1 MMRASTAMQRHDFDP
16 ISFIFGLLFAGSG
29 ILFLIGRFDLFNRAR
44 WLWPALLVLLG
55 IAVLVGARGR
65 GAHGSERAA
74 AGGSAAGAGPIPE
87 APDLDAIEPPVGPE
101 AFRLPGWPAPGTA
114 TRQAE
119 TPKAETPEAETPEAE
134 TPKAG
139 TRGAG
144 TREAAIGSST
154 DVLEP
159 VQPSE
164 LDRPPEAGPDPHAE
178 TQVIPSGPDPHA
190 ETEVIATVDAEAET
204 RILPE
209 PRTPGPPASD

>member
-1 MMRASTAMQRHDFDP
+1 MRASTAMQRHDFDP
-16 ISFIFGLLFAGSG
+16 IAFIFGLLFAGSG

-44 WLWPALLVLLG
+44 WLWPGLLVLLG

-74 AGGSAAGAGPIPE
+74 AGGSAAGTGPIPE
-87 APDLDAIEPPVGPE
+87 VPDLDAIEPPVGPE
-101 AFRLPGWPAPGTA
+101 AFRLPGWPARGTA

-119 TPKAETPEAETPEAE
+119 TSE
-134 TPKAG
+134 
-139 TRGAG
+139 AG
-144 TREAAIGSST
+144 TREAGTPDPATSEPETSEAVTPEAVVGSST

-178 TQVIPSGPDPHA
+178 TQVISSGPDPHA
-190 ETEVIATVDAEAET
+190 ETGVIATVDAEAET

>member
-1 MMRASTAMQRHDFDP
+1 MRASTAMQRHVFDP
-16 ISFIFGLLFAGSG
+16 IAFIFGLLFAGSG

-44 WLWPALLVLLG
+44 WLWPGLLVLLG

-74 AGGSAAGAGPIPE
+74 AGGSAAGTGPIPE
-87 APDLDAIEPPVGPE
+87 VPDLDAIEPPVGPE
-101 AFRLPGWPAPGTA
+101 AFRLPGWPARGTA

-119 TPKAETPEAETPEAE
+119 TSE
-134 TPKAG
+134 
-139 TRGAG
+139 AG
-144 TREAAIGSST
+144 TREAGTPDPATSEPETSEAVTPEAVVGSST

-178 TQVIPSGPDPHA
+178 TQVISSGPDPHA
-190 ETEVIATVDAEAET
+190 ETGVIATVDAEAET